1 MEFEKIVY
9 YRQKRPPSLAQ
20 YLHRRKVAQVMSDI
34 ADRRGTVLDPETQR
48 SIPRTAHLAKELLR
62 GLTSDRIAEIH
73 PLWVEDYRRD
83 HETPEI

>member
-48 SIPRTAHLAKELLR
+48 SIPRTAHLARELLR
-62 GLTSDRIAEIH
+62 GLTSDKIDIEH
-73 PLWVEDYRRD
+73 PSWKDDYAK
-83 HETPEI
+83 EYEGL